1 MNKNAGNIAG
11 AEFLE
16 SLPVPACMV
25 NKEGAVVYANS
36 LIKNVFA
43 YDDIVDGN
51 FFALTGSKLED
62 LEEARDTGTE
72 VKIKAQRADFCVKH
86 NSRGAR
92 RRHNNRFLQQCN

>member
-25 NKEGAVVYANS
+25 NKEGAVVYSNS

-43 YDDIVDGN
+43 
-51 FFALTGSKLED
+51 
-62 LEEARDTGTE
+62 
-72 VKIKAQRADFCVKH
+72 
-86 NSRGAR
+86 
-92 RRHNNRFLQQCN
+92 